1 MPLPTEILEDIKR
14 RIDEA
19 EDSVKSIA
27 DVISDLRASGID
39 ASQQEAALSS
49 AKEDLRRL
57 RLFYER
63 QSKRATS

>member
-1 MPLPTEILEDIKR
+1 MPLPPEILEDIKKR
-14 RIDEA
+14 LDEA

-39 ASQQEAALSS
+39 ASRQEEALTS

-63 QSKRATS
+63 QSKRTTS